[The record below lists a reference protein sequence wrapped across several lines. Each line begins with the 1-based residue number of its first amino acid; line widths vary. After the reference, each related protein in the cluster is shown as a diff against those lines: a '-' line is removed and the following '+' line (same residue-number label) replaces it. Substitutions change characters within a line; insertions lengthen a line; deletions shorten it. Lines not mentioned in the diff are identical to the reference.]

1 MIRPVV
7 FLALVAWIG
16 VTLLLSELRWFRRPR
31 LGERLRPYTKGSPAE
46 GDRRGRSLSGE
57 AAGRGVLSA
66 SSIRDVVAPL
76 SQIVG
81 ERLARAFGIR
91 ERLETRLVRIHSPL
105 DPAAFRVRQVGW
117 SGAGLAAGLLVAAAA
132 RLPAA
137 LAALVIGGTP
147 LLAFLL
153 VEQGLSNASKAWQER
168 VTLELPVISEQLAML
183 LAAGYSLGAAL
194 TRVAERSQGACAR
207 DLAVVCNRVRQGLT
221 EIDALREWATVVRV
235 DAVDRLVPVL
245 ALNSE
250 TSDLGRLVS
259 EEART
264 IRRDIQRQAVATMDR
279 RGQQVWVPVTV
290 ATLVPGVILLTVP
303 FIQALRLFS
312 GS

>member
-7 FLALVAWIG
+7 FFAVVAWIG
-16 VTLLLSELRWFRRPR
+16 VTLLLSELRWFSRPR
-31 LGERLRPYTKGSPAE
+31 LSERLRPYAKGSPAD
-46 GDRRGRSLSGE
+46 GDSPLRRT
-57 AAGRGVLSA
+57 AARGLLSA
-66 SSIRDVVAPL
+66 SSIREVVAPL
-76 SQIVG
+76 SQIIG

-91 ERLETRLVRIHSPL
+91 DSLETRLVRIHSDL
-105 DPAAFRVRQVGW
+105 DPVAFRVRQLSW
-117 SGAGLAAGLLVAAAA
+117 SGAALAAGLLLAAGAQ
-132 RLPAA
+132 LPAA
-137 LAALVIGGTP
+137 LAAIVIGGAP
-147 LLAFLL
+147 LLAFLV
-153 VEQGLSNASKAWQER
+153 VEQHLTKASKAWQER
-168 VTLELPVISEQLAML
+168 VRLELPVISEQLAML

-194 TRVAERSQGACAR
+194 NRVAERGQGACAR
-207 DLAVVCNRVRQGLT
+207 DLALVCNRVRQGLT
-221 EIDALREWATVVRV
+221 EIDGLREWAAVVGV

-264 IRRDIQRQAVATMDR
+264 IRRDIQRRAVATMER

-290 ATLVPGVILLTVP
+290 ATLVPGVILLAVP